1 MSLPGWDADQEHQG
15 IHFSVAVGSEMIAA
29 QVTQRAGEPPW
40 QNRSLWKHHLTVFPK
55 LSYLLVGVRPVKAQ
69 EKVGGLAVQKEVGCP
84 EWNGEALDGV
94 AEVERGPEVLGV
106 SICENVLRGKER
118 GSEQA
123 WPGP

>member
-1 MSLPGWDADQEHQG
+1 M
-15 IHFSVAVGSEMIAA
+15 VAA
-29 QVTQRAGEPPW
+29 QVTQRTGEPPG
-40 QNRSLWKHHLTVFPK
+40 QNRNLWKHYLTVFLK

-69 EKVGGLAVQKEVGCP
+69 EKVGGLAVQEEVGCP
-84 EWNGEALDGV
+84 ERDREALDGV
-94 AEVERGPEVLGV
+94 AEVERGPEVLSI